1 MEISFLNVLIT
12 VFALVLLAVPGFVL
26 VKTKILSPKADAP
39 ISALVLYGCQP
50 VMVFMSFQKTA
61 FTPEIAMNM
70 LIVAGLAFAVQ
81 LVMVGLMYLII
92 RNKSNDAKLNCVRFA
107 SVFSNCGYMGL
118 PFLQAL
124 FSGGAFM
131 GEIVIYGGIVIAT
144 FNILMWSIGIYMI
157 TGDKKQMSIKKAVLN
172 PTVIGLILGIVVFLA
187 VQTPLINLVQEGT
200 TEYMLVSKIVQSL
213 NFVSDTVTPLSMI
226 VVGIKLAGVNL
237 KELFLDKWSYVA
249 CGCKLVLMSL
259 IAMLIVA
266 FLPISVVAKY
276 AVFFCLSMPSATG
289 TVMFA
294 VNFGGDGK
302 SASVIVLLTTVLSII
317 TIPLM
322 YLMFSGVFGVVI

>member
-39 ISALVLYGCQP
+39 LSALVLYGCQP

-81 LVMVGLMYLII
+81 LAMVGLMYLII

-124 FSGGAFM
+124 FSDGAFM

-187 VQTPLINLVQEGT
+187 VQTPFIGLVEEGT
-200 TEYMLVSKIVQSL
+200 TGYLVVSKIVQSL

-237 KELFLDKWSYVA
+237 KELFLDKWAYVA
-249 CGCKLVLMSL
+249 CFCKLVVMSIL
-259 IAMLIVA
+259 IMLIVS

-302 SASVIVLLTTVLSII
+302 SASVIVLLSTVLSII